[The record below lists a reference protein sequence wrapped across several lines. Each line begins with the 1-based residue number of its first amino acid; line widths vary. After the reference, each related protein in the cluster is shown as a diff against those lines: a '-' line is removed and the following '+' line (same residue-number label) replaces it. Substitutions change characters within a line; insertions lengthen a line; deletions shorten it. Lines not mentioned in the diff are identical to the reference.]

1 MKGVPLS
8 RNEIE
13 RLRRVGDGLGGER
26 GQEMIAL
33 AALQY
38 FDLKEITVFDASG
51 MQEYFR
57 LGNKGKHQIQ
67 GVHVHMPYGR
77 WDPAKGW
84 NAGPT
89 KAAQN
94 KVVGLVG
101 DVRRIGTVD
110 MYVGELL
117 KALEQ
122 GRYEV
127 GYVDD

>member
-1 MKGVPLS
+1 MKGAPLS
-8 RNEIE
+8 RHEIE
-13 RLRRVGDGLGGER
+13 RLKRAAEGLGGER

-38 FDLKEITVFDASG
+38 FELKEITVFDISG
-51 MQEYFR
+51 TQEYFR
-57 LGNKGKHQIQ
+57 LGNKGRHGIQ

-77 WDPAKGW
+77 WDPVKGW
-84 NAGPT
+84 SAGPT

-94 KVVGLVG
+94 NVVGLVG

-127 GYVDD
+127 GFVDG